1 MINLKKQNT
10 EQDKFYTEP
19 NLNLKKSIAA
29 GKTDANINLVSVN
42 VHEDVLL
49 SCENFHSGTIYAS
62 EVPVNVRKAS
72 KFFKKLTLKFV
83 PETRQQCVRFFVTYV
98 THAGY
103 AIRFRS
109 FIANSYCSLQ
119 SRTGRLSWRQF
130 IWIRW
135 NWEMLSVIRINT

>member
-72 KFFKKLTLKFV
+72 KFSK
-83 PETRQQCVRFFVTYV
+83 
-98 THAGY
+98 
-103 AIRFRS
+103 
-109 FIANSYCSLQ
+109 
-119 SRTGRLSWRQF
+119 SWR
-130 IWIRW
+130 W
-135 NWEMLSVIRINT
+135 NLFPKPGSSVFDFSSRMWLMLVML